1 MAIDHHEADPV
12 SDDDALPLAIA
23 MQWAGAIIS
32 LLLILGLTIW
42 GYKLLV
48 RDVSG
53 VPVVRALEGPMRV
66 APEDPGGEQAD
77 YQGLS
82 VTQVA
87 VEGAMEQPTERVVLA
102 PPPVDLQDEDLPVAA
117 LIPDTPSVDP
127 DDTAEAEPAD
137 AIEVALAEAL
147 GESLELT
154 GGLEP
159 GEEDTSLLD
168 AGTTVT
174 EQARVRV
181 IPASVAG
188 VAASPRPPARPASFE
203 LLQSVR
209 AQPAV
214 LQTSAS
220 DEIDA
225 ADIAPGT
232 RLVQLGA
239 FATED
244 EARTAW
250 AQLQGPFGDYFQGKS
265 RVLQQASAGG
275 RSFIRLRAVGFDD
288 LSDARR
294 FCTVLVAQ
302 DAACIPVI
310 RR

>member
-1 MAIDHHEADPV
+1 MAVDHHETDHV
-12 SDDDALPLAIA
+12 SDDEALPLAHL
-23 MQWAGAIIS
+23 MQWAGALIS

-87 VEGAMEQPTERVVLA
+87 VEGAEEQPTDRVVLA
-102 PPPVDLQDEDLPVAA
+102 PPPVDLEEEDQPVAA
-117 LIPDTPSVDP
+117 LIPDTPSVEP
-127 DDTAEAEPAD
+127 EEAEPAD
-137 AIEVALAEAL
+137 AIELALAEAL
-147 GESLELT
+147 GETLELT

-159 GEEDTSLLD
+159 EEEVTLFAS
-168 AGTTVT
+168 GSTVT
-174 EQARVRV
+174 DQARVRV
-181 IPASVAG
+181 IPASIAG

-203 LLQSVR
+203 LIASVR

-214 LQTSAS
+214 QRSGPAGEVS
-220 DEIDA
+220 VD
-225 ADIAPGT
+225 DIAPGT

-239 FATED
+239 FPTEE
-244 EARTAW
+244 EARAAW
-250 AQLQGPFGDYFQGKS
+250 DQLQGPFGDYFAGKR
-265 RVLQQASAGG
+265 RVLQEASAGG
-275 RSFIRLRAVGFDD
+275 KSFYRLRAVGFED

-294 FCTVLVAQ
+294 FCTVLVTG